1 MQHRGDIA
9 AWLRLQLTPGV
20 GAVSTRRLLAA
31 FSLPDQ
37 IFRQS
42 QSALEAVVSEKQ
54 AKALLREPVGFSVA
68 LQNLEGWL
76 NQSGQR
82 FVALGDP
89 DYPQSL
95 LQSPDPP
102 LCLYVQCADW
112 QWWQLWAKEKQP
124 PLLGMVGSRKPSPQ
138 GERTAQTWAKEI
150 TQSGFSVISGLALGV
165 DAAAHK
171 GALQAPAW
179 GMGRSIAVVG
189 TGLDVVYPRQHTQL
203 AQEIL
208 NAGGAILSEF
218 PLGTPAIATNFPK
231 RNRIIAGLGLGV
243 VVIEAALQSGS
254 LITARLA
261 MEANREVFAL
271 PGSIYSPQSQGCHA
285 LIKQG
290 AQLVESAQ
298 EVIQALPPQSM
309 LGVNFAT
316 NNIAFEA
323 DKKKSP
329 EDPLSTVTQ
338 KSMLKKEKEKES
350 QTTVLSK
357 GSEKESPLLLAL
369 GFAPISLEALLLEL
383 SYSAAELQMELL
395 QLELAGK
402 VSRLPGGLYQRLI

>member
-1 MQHRGDIA
+1 MLMQHRGDIA

-31 FSLPDQ
+31 ISLPDQ

-76 NQSGQR
+76 NQNGQR
-82 FVALGDP
+82 FVALGDT

-171 GALQAPAW
+171 GALQAPFCYLQYLKIRTCRRFW
-179 GMGRSIAVVG
+179 SNVV
-189 TGLDVVYPRQHTQL
+189 RQ
-203 AQEIL
+203 
-208 NAGGAILSEF
+208 
-218 PLGTPAIATNFPK
+218 
-231 RNRIIAGLGLGV
+231 R
-243 VVIEAALQSGS
+243 
-254 LITARLA
+254 
-261 MEANREVFAL
+261 
-271 PGSIYSPQSQGCHA
+271 
-285 LIKQG
+285 
-290 AQLVESAQ
+290 
-298 EVIQALPPQSM
+298 
-309 LGVNFAT
+309 
-316 NNIAFEA
+316 
-323 DKKKSP
+323 
-329 EDPLSTVTQ
+329 
-338 KSMLKKEKEKES
+338 
-350 QTTVLSK
+350 
-357 GSEKESPLLLAL
+357 
-369 GFAPISLEALLLEL
+369 
-383 SYSAAELQMELL
+383 
-395 QLELAGK
+395 
-402 VSRLPGGLYQRLI
+402 SRLRRRPEGQAKRVILHDPPM

>member
-1 MQHRGDIA
+1 MLMQHRGDIA

-138 GERTAQTWAKEI
+138 GERTAQDGPRPGRCHGACRRTGRRGHGTGAPVGMN
-150 TQSGFSVISGLALGV
+150 TNASRRISLL
-165 DAAAHK
+165 AAA
-171 GALQAPAW
+171 ALFL
-179 GMGRSIAVVG
+179 IFV
-189 TGLDVVYPRQHTQL
+189 
-203 AQEIL
+203 
-208 NAGGAILSEF
+208 
-218 PLGTPAIATNFPK
+218 
-231 RNRIIAGLGLGV
+231 RI
-243 VVIEAALQSGS
+243 
-254 LITARLA
+254 
-261 MEANREVFAL
+261 
-271 PGSIYSPQSQGCHA
+271 
-285 LIKQG
+285 
-290 AQLVESAQ
+290 
-298 EVIQALPPQSM
+298 
-309 LGVNFAT
+309 
-316 NNIAFEA
+316 
-323 DKKKSP
+323 
-329 EDPLSTVTQ
+329 
-338 KSMLKKEKEKES
+338 
-350 QTTVLSK
+350 
-357 GSEKESPLLLAL
+357 
-369 GFAPISLEALLLEL
+369 
-383 SYSAAELQMELL
+383 
-395 QLELAGK
+395 
-402 VSRLPGGLYQRLI
+402 